1 MTQDISAIMEESNI
15 HETSSSLCSSN
26 ASLQTL
32 PNDEEQKIVVDNEE
46 MMEVDKDREDV
57 QEKMEQEVEIT
68 LLPDLDTT
76 IYVPDLP
83 IDTTEADL
91 LTSFKRFGQIQ
102 SIDIQV
108 PPESNS
114 KNASITFTN
123 YFKAKSA
130 MTSMNG
136 TIYKNKICKIF
147 MSKRRSFPQTQNTY
161 TNSPLEKLGQMVQG
175 MPQPIERV
183 ITRHTETEADI
194 QKNIAN
200 DMTRS
205 KKNYKRKFGAHIDLD
220 QKSTKASKPNNE
232 LMLDSEKTK
241 QRAGLQ
247 YEVEVQH
254 EISDQPDT
262 QDIALQLFQHWERN
276 LNFHEDIHKTKN
288 NAFIIKTINELAKVA
303 GKATPYQEEDI

>member
-1 MTQDISAIMEESNI
+1 
-15 HETSSSLCSSN
+15 
-26 ASLQTL
+26 
-32 PNDEEQKIVVDNEE
+32 
-46 MMEVDKDREDV
+46 
-57 QEKMEQEVEIT
+57 
-68 LLPDLDTT
+68 
-76 IYVPDLP
+76 
-83 IDTTEADL
+83 
-91 LTSFKRFGQIQ
+91 
-102 SIDIQV
+102 
-108 PPESNS
+108 
-114 KNASITFTN
+114 
-123 YFKAKSA
+123 
-130 MTSMNG
+130 
-136 TIYKNKICKIF
+136 

-205 KKNYKRKFGAHIDLD
+205 KKNYKRKFEAHIDLD